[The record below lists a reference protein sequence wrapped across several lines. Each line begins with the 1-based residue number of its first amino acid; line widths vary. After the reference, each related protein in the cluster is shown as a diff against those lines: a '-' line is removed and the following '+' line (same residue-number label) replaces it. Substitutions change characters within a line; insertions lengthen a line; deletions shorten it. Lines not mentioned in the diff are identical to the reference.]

1 MSDEPSSEAGWVM
14 WTDAAGAQVQAVEC
28 QSTLAPWLVQLL
40 EEIRADYG
48 LMAAVDGECRVWVK
62 RKDSE

>member
-1 MSDEPSSEAGWVM
+1 MDEPSGETGWM
-14 WTDAAGAQVQAVEC
+14 RWEDETGAHVQAMDC
-28 QSTLAPWLVQLL
+28 QSTVAPWLVQLL

-48 LMAAVDGECRVWVK
+48 LLAAIDGECRVWVK

>member
-14 WTDAAGAQVQAVEC
+14 WTDETGAQVQAVEC

-40 EEIRADYG
+40 EQICTDYG
-48 LMAAVDGECRVWVK
+48 LMAAVDGECRVWAK

>member
-1 MSDEPSSEAGWVM
+1 MRWEDE
-14 WTDAAGAQVQAVEC
+14 TGAHVQAMDC
-28 QSTLAPWLVQLL
+28 QSTVAPWLVQLL

-48 LMAAVDGECRVWVK
+48 LLAAIDGECRVWVK